1 MDVTDGPHILVV
13 DDDRRVRNL
22 LQRYLTDEGFRVSVA
37 EDGETMRRRIAESAV
52 DLVFLDLVL
61 PGDDGLTLARHLR
74 ATSDVPIIMLT
85 GKGKMVDR
93 VIGLE
98 MGADDYIAK
107 PFHLREVLARVR
119 TVLRRSAGRST
130 RPAES
135 VVDAGGGDRLRF
147 EGWEL
152 DLGRRE
158 LVAPDGR
165 QVSLTTAEFDLLA
178 AFARHATRVLD
189 RDRLMDLA
197 RNRDWTPYD
206 RSIDTRVARL
216 RKKIEI
222 DPKNPRLIKTVRGI
236 GYVFTPTV
244 EGK

>member
-1 MDVTDGPHILVV
+1 LDVTDGPHILIV
-13 DDDRRVRNL
+13 DDDPRVRNL
-22 LQRYLTDEGFRVSVA
+22 LRRYLTDEGFRVSVA

-61 PGDDGLTLARHLR
+61 PGDDGLTLARQLR
-74 ATSDVPIIMLT
+74 AASDVPIIMLT

-119 TVLRRSAGRST
+119 TVLRRAAGRST
-130 RPAES
+130 RPAAALA
-135 VVDAGGGDRLRF
+135 DAAGGERLRF

-152 DLGRRE
+152 DLGKRE
-158 LVAPDGR
+158 LGAPDGR
-165 QVSLTTAEFDLLA
+165 QVALTTAEFDLLA
-178 AFARHATRVLD
+178 AFARHATRILD
-189 RDRLMDLA
+189 RDRLMDLV

-206 RSIDTRVARL
+206 RSIDTLVVRL
-216 RKKIEI
+216 RRKIET
-222 DPKNPRLIKTVRGI
+222 DPKHPRLIKTVRGV
-236 GYVFTPTV
+236 GYIFTPTV
-244 EGK
+244 ARD

>member
-22 LQRYLTDEGFRVSVA
+22 LRRYLTDEGFRVSVA

-52 DLVFLDLVL
+52 DLVFLDLIL

-107 PFHLREVLARVR
+107 PFHLREVLARLR

-130 RPAES
+130 RPAEPLA
-135 VVDAGGGDRLRF
+135 DAGDRLRF

-152 DLGRRE
+152 DLGKRE
-158 LVAPDGR
+158 LNAPDGR
-165 QVSLTTAEFDLLA
+165 QVSLTTAEFGLLA
-178 AFARHATRVLD
+178 AFAGNPTRVLD
-189 RDRLMDLA
+189 RDRLMDLT
-197 RNRDWTPYD
+197 RNRDWTPFD
-206 RSIDTRVARL
+206 RSIDTQVARL
-216 RKKIEI
+216 RKKLET
-222 DPKNPRLIKTVRGI
+222 DPKNPRLIKTVRGV

-244 EGK
+244 EKY

>member
-13 DDDRRVRNL
+13 DDDRRVRDL
-22 LQRYLTDEGFRVSVA
+22 LRRYLTDEGFRVSVA

-52 DLVFLDLVL
+52 DLVFLDLIL

-98 MGADDYIAK
+98 IGADDYIAK
-107 PFHLREVLARVR
+107 PFHLREVLARLR
-119 TVLRRSAGRST
+119 TVLRRTAGRST
-130 RPAES
+130 RPAEPLA
-135 VVDAGGGDRLRF
+135 DAGDRLGF

-152 DLGRRE
+152 DLGKRE
-158 LVAPDGR
+158 LNAPDGR
-165 QVSLTTAEFDLLA
+165 QVSLTTSEFALLA
-178 AFARHATRVLD
+178 AFAGNPARVLD
-189 RDRLMDLA
+189 RDRLMDLV

-206 RSIDTRVARL
+206 RSIDTQVARL
-216 RKKIEI
+216 RKKLET
-222 DPKNPRLIKTVRGI
+222 DPKNPRLIKTVRGV
-236 GYVFTPTV
+236 GYVFTPKV
-244 EGK
+244 EKF

>member
-22 LQRYLTDEGFRVSVA
+22 LRRYLTDEGFRVSVA

-52 DLVFLDLVL
+52 DLVFLDLIL

-107 PFHLREVLARVR
+107 PFHLREVLARLR

-130 RPAES
+130 RPAEPLA
-135 VVDAGGGDRLRF
+135 DAGDRLRF

-152 DLGRRE
+152 DLGKRE
-158 LVAPDGR
+158 LNAPDGR
-165 QVSLTTAEFDLLA
+165 QVSLTTAEFGLLA
-178 AFARHATRVLD
+178 AFAGNPTRVLD
-189 RDRLMDLA
+189 RDRLMDLT
-197 RNRDWTPYD
+197 RNRDWTPFD
-206 RSIDTRVARL
+206 RSIDSQVARL
-216 RKKIEI
+216 RKKLET
-222 DPKNPRLIKTVRGI
+222 DPKNPRLIKTVRGV

-244 EGK
+244 EKY

>member
-1 MDVTDGPHILVV
+1 MDVTDSPHILVV

-85 GKGKMVDR
+85 GKGKLVDR

-98 MGADDYIAK
+98 IGADDYIAK
-107 PFHLREVLARVR
+107 PFHLREVLARLR
-119 TVLRRSAGRST
+119 TVLRRSAGRTT
-130 RPAES
+130 RPA
-135 VVDAGGGDRLRF
+135 VAVADAGDRLRF

-152 DLGRRE
+152 DLGKRE
-158 LVAPDGR
+158 LNGRDGR
-165 QVSLTTAEFDLLA
+165 QVPLTTSEFGLLA
-178 AFARHATRVLD
+178 AFAGNPTRVLD
-189 RDRLMDLA
+189 RDRLMDLV

-206 RSIDTRVARL
+206 RSIDTQVARL
-216 RKKIEI
+216 RKKIET
-222 DPKNPRLIKTVRGI
+222 DPKNPRLIKTVRGV

-244 EGK
+244 ERK

>member
-1 MDVTDGPHILVV
+1 MHVTDGPHILVV

-119 TVLRRSAGRST
+119 TVVRRSAGRST
-130 RPAES
+130 RPA
-135 VVDAGGGDRLRF
+135 VAVADAGDRLRF

-152 DLGRRE
+152 DLGKRE
-158 LVAPDGR
+158 LNGRDGR
-165 QVSLTTAEFDLLA
+165 QVPLTTSEFGLLA
-178 AFARHATRVLD
+178 AFAGNPTRVLD
-189 RDRLMDLA
+189 RDRLMDLV

-206 RSIDTRVARL
+206 RSIDTQVARL
-216 RKKIEI
+216 RKKIET
-222 DPKNPRLIKTVRGI
+222 DPKNPRLIKTVRGV

-244 EGK
+244 ERK

>member
-22 LQRYLTDEGFRVSVA
+22 LRRYLTDEGFRVSVA

-52 DLVFLDLVL
+52 DLVFLDLIL

-107 PFHLREVLARVR
+107 PFHLREVLARLR

-130 RPAES
+130 RPAEPLA
-135 VVDAGGGDRLRF
+135 DAGDRLRF

-152 DLGRRE
+152 HLGKRE
-158 LVAPDGR
+158 LNAPDGR
-165 QVSLTTAEFDLLA
+165 QVSLTTAEFGLLA
-178 AFARHATRVLD
+178 AFAGNPTRVLD
-189 RDRLMDLA
+189 RDRLMDLT
-197 RNRDWTPYD
+197 RNRDWTPFD
-206 RSIDTRVARL
+206 RSIDSQVARL
-216 RKKIEI
+216 RKKLET
-222 DPKNPRLIKTVRGI
+222 DPKNPRLIKTVRGV

-244 EGK
+244 EKY

>member
-1 MDVTDGPHILVV
+1 MDVTDSPHILVV
-13 DDDRRVRNL
+13 DDDRRVRDL
-22 LQRYLTDEGFRVSVA
+22 LRRYLTNEGFRVSVA

-98 MGADDYIAK
+98 IGADDYIAK
-107 PFHLREVLARVR
+107 PFHLREVLARLR
-119 TVLRRSAGRST
+119 TVLRRSAGRTT
-130 RPAES
+130 RPA
-135 VVDAGGGDRLRF
+135 VAVADAGDRLRF

-152 DLGRRE
+152 DLGKRE
-158 LVAPDGR
+158 LNGRDGR
-165 QVSLTTAEFDLLA
+165 QVPLTTSEFGLLA
-178 AFARHATRVLD
+178 AFAGNPARVLD
-189 RDRLMDLA
+189 RDRLMDLV

-206 RSIDTRVARL
+206 RSIDTQVARL

-222 DPKNPRLIKTVRGI
+222 DPKNPRLIKTVRGV

-244 EGK
+244 ERK